1 MAHILI
7 VDDEPDTRDV
17 LGRVLTK
24 HGYTVDYAANGWEAL
39 LEIDRR
45 GFDLILL
52 DIMMPGLDGA
62 KFLEILRGYAAR
74 STTPVVI
81 VTALDRPEALAR
93 IGRNPAQGIVEK
105 KGAGFYDELLK
116 RIEVVIG
123 PPRGAGSPN

>member
-1 MAHILI
+1 MAHILV

-17 LGRVLTK
+17 LGRLLSR
-24 HGYTVDYAANGWEAL
+24 HGYTIEYAANGWEAL

-81 VTALDRPEALAR
+81 VTALDQPEAMAR
-93 IGRNPAQGIVEK
+93 IGGNSTQGIVEK
-105 KGAGFYDELLK
+105 KGERFYDELIE
-116 RIEVVIG
+116 RIRMVIG

>member
-1 MAHILI
+1 MAILV

-17 LGRVLTK
+17 LGRVLTRR
-24 HGYTVDYAANGWEAL
+24 GYGVEYAANGWEAL

-45 GFDLILL
+45 DFDLILL

-74 STTPVVI
+74 SKTPVLI

-93 IGRNPAQGIVEK
+93 IGASRAQGIIEK
-105 KGAGFYDELLK
+105 KGDRFYDELIK
-116 RIEVVIG
+116 RVELVIG
-123 PPRGAGSPN
+123 PPGGAPHDN